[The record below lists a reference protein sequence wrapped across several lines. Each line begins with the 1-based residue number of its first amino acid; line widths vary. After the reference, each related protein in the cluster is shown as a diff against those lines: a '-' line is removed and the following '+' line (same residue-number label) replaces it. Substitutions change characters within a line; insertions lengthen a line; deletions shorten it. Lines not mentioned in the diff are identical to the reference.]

1 MCQYQNAKKI
11 FLFLPL
17 DNLAGVCYTIRANS
31 KKAVPVLSP
40 AEKVTVSIFEAVAF
54 SVVPKNHLII
64 FLFSYLSIGLFQ
76 KIFFIFPIDNKRKP
90 VII

>member
-1 MCQYQNAKKI
+1 MCYN
-11 FLFLPL
+11 
-17 DNLAGVCYTIRANS
+17 IRANS

-64 FLFSYLSIGLFQ
+64 FLFSHLSIGLFQ
-76 KIFFIFPIDNKRKP
+76 KIFFILPLDKAGEKLI
-90 VII
+90 

>member
-1 MCQYQNAKKI
+1 M
-11 FLFLPL
+11 
-17 DNLAGVCYTIRANS
+17 CYTIYANS

-40 AEKVTVSIFEAVAF
+40 AEKVTVSIFDAVAF

-76 KIFFIFPIDNKRKP
+76 KNIFILPLDNTGE
-90 VII
+90 VYIMHSVCFYLDCFCHCLTDGQ

>member
-54 SVVPKNHLII
+54 SVVPKII
-64 FLFSYLSIGLFQ
+64 
-76 KIFFIFPIDNKRKP
+76 
-90 VII
+90 